1 MSLLLNKSL
10 NQQLAKVK
18 ESLPT
23 PKDGRDGRD
32 GKDGV
37 TTTVVKEV
45 LANKEALLDK
55 EEFEEFKNY
64 MVRMEQDIR
73 NSLAK
78 THNYFGG
85 GGGGGIREVIT
96 NVIQVE
102 ETSTI
107 TSSQIDNTKINVVL
121 VNQPNITVTLPTPS
135 AEVFIIVQQGYNGD
149 ETFQVCYE

>member
-23 PKDGRDGRD
+23 PKNGRDGRD

-64 MVRMEQDIR
+64 MIRAEQDIR
-73 NSLAK
+73 NSLAQ

-85 GGGGGIREVIT
+85 GGSPDLANDIPWWILSNEKEVLEDREIAVIA
-96 NVIQVE
+96 
-102 ETSTI
+102 
-107 TSSQIDNTKINVVL
+107 DVL
-121 VNQPNITVTLPTPS
+121 QLDGTLELKG
-135 AEVFIIVQQGYNGD
+135 AAKLALI
-149 ETFQVCYE
+149 